1 VGDGKG
7 GEKMRYI
14 ILLVCL
20 AMAISANGCGNLNET
35 KGDVNENSY
44 VMKADNPQ
52 VREFNKQLGEISD
65 EASAEKAVGSFVGY
79 VDSRIDRSASGMT
92 VKSLGALL
100 GADVIKEMARKEAMA
115 RNVGGNE
122 ICSTG
127 DEGSVSPLL
136 DIGTITDNINQ
147 LGSTEGIRVDDE
159 TVAKAQIAV
168 EESIPNI
175 NPDKSTGMTPLEASV
190 IGYAL
195 VSGDDGTAT
204 TESIKLPED
213 KANSY
218 ADKVNSFVENITN

>member
-1 VGDGKG
+1 
-7 GEKMRYI
+7 
-14 ILLVCL
+14 
-20 AMAISANGCGNLNET
+20 
-35 KGDVNENSY
+35 
-44 VMKADNPQ
+44 
-52 VREFNKQLGEISD
+52 
-65 EASAEKAVGSFVGY
+65 
-79 VDSRIDRSASGMT
+79 
-92 VKSLGALL
+92 
-100 GADVIKEMARKEAMA
+100 
-115 RNVGGNE
+115 VGGNE

-159 TVAKAQIAV
+159 TVAKAQLAV

-175 NPDKSTGMTPLEASV
+175 NPDKNTGMTPLEASV

-218 ADKVNSFVENITN
+218 ADKVNNFVENITN